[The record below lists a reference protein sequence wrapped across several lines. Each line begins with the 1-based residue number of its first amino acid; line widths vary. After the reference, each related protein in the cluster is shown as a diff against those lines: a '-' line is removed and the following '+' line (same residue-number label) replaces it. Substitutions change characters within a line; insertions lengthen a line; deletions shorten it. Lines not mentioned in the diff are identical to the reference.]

1 MGARRGAPAGFLAG
15 CGGGRNGASRA
26 APHSLLRARPGDV
39 GAPLLPRRQRAER
52 APCGG
57 RRSRIN
63 KGEAGAVPR
72 RASDFEDSAGPD
84 GCQRTGKDVGRRHLD
99 VTWLGHGCFRLRGRG
114 AAVVTDP
121 YPPAIGLKLSRMDA
135 EVVTISHEHDNHNY
149 TQVVREGAYEIR
161 GPGEYEVAGVSVI
174 GVPTFHDAEKGAKH
188 GRNTVYLIEIDDVR
202 VCHLG
207 DLGHKL
213 DDVEAEVVTS
223 PDVLLVPVG
232 GRSAMNAAQAAEVVR
247 QLEPRYV
254 VPMHY
259 AIPGLKLELDPIDR
273 FLKEMGVAA
282 SEPQSWRCRNR
293 PSASTR
299 QRSSSWNQRRK

>member
-1 MGARRGAPAGFLAG
+1 M
-15 CGGGRNGASRA
+15 
-26 APHSLLRARPGDV
+26 
-39 GAPLLPRRQRAER
+39 
-52 APCGG
+52 
-57 RRSRIN
+57 
-63 KGEAGAVPR
+63 
-72 RASDFEDSAGPD
+72 
-84 GCQRTGKDVGRRHLD
+84 D

-121 YPPAIGLKLSRMDA
+121 YPPTIGLKLSRMDA
-135 EVVTISHEHDNHNY
+135 EVVTVSHEHGNHSY
-149 TQVVREGAYEIR
+149 TQVVRDGAYEIR

-174 GVPTFHDAEKGAKH
+174 GVPTYHDAEKGAKE

-213 DDVEAEVVTS
+213 DDAEAEAVAT

-232 GRSAMNAAQAAEVVR
+232 GRSAINGAQAAEVVR

-259 AIPGLKLELDPIDR
+259 AIAGLKVQLDPIDR
-273 FLKEMGVAA
+273 FLKEMGVA
-282 SEPQSWRCRNR
+282 
-293 PSASTR
+293 SAEALPKLTV
-299 QRSSSWNQRRK
+299 QKSSVTEYETKVVVLEAKAEVKV

>member
-1 MGARRGAPAGFLAG
+1 
-15 CGGGRNGASRA
+15 
-26 APHSLLRARPGDV
+26 
-39 GAPLLPRRQRAER
+39 
-52 APCGG
+52 
-57 RRSRIN
+57 
-63 KGEAGAVPR
+63 
-72 RASDFEDSAGPD
+72 
-84 GCQRTGKDVGRRHLD
+84 LD

-135 EVVTISHEHDNHNY
+135 EVVTVSHDHENHSY
-149 TQVVREGAYEIR
+149 TQVVREGAYEIH

-174 GVPTFHDAEKGAKH
+174 GVPTFHDGEKGAKY

-202 VCHLG
+202 ICHLG

-213 DDVEAEVVTS
+213 DDAEAEAVAS

-232 GRSAMNAAQAAEVVR
+232 GQSAINGAQAAEVVR

-259 AIPGLKLELDPIDR
+259 ALPGLKINLDPIDR
-273 FLKEMGVAA
+273 FLKEMGVASPEA
-282 SEPQSWRCRNR
+282 QPKLSVQKSSGADYETKVVVLEPKAE
-293 PSASTR
+293 P
-299 QRSSSWNQRRK
+299 KV

>member
-1 MGARRGAPAGFLAG
+1 M
-15 CGGGRNGASRA
+15 
-26 APHSLLRARPGDV
+26 
-39 GAPLLPRRQRAER
+39 
-52 APCGG
+52 
-57 RRSRIN
+57 
-63 KGEAGAVPR
+63 
-72 RASDFEDSAGPD
+72 
-84 GCQRTGKDVGRRHLD
+84 D

-135 EVVTISHEHDNHNY
+135 EVVTVSHEHDNHSY

-174 GVPTFHDAEKGAKH
+174 GIPTYHDSEKGRKE
-188 GRNTVYLIEIDDVR
+188 GRNTVYLIDIDDIT

-213 DDVEAEVVTS
+213 DDSEAEAVSS

-232 GRSAMNAAQAAEVVR
+232 GRTSLNAGQAAEVVR

-259 AIPGLKLELDPIDR
+259 SIPGLKLQLDPIDR
-273 FLKEMGVAA
+273 FLKEMGVASLEA
-282 SEPQSWRCRNR
+282 QPKLSVQKSSGADYETKVVVLEPK
-293 PSASTR
+293 AEV
-299 QRSSSWNQRRK
+299 KV

>member
-1 MGARRGAPAGFLAG
+1 M
-15 CGGGRNGASRA
+15 
-26 APHSLLRARPGDV
+26 
-39 GAPLLPRRQRAER
+39 
-52 APCGG
+52 
-57 RRSRIN
+57 
-63 KGEAGAVPR
+63 
-72 RASDFEDSAGPD
+72 
-84 GCQRTGKDVGRRHLD
+84 D

-135 EVVTISHEHDNHNY
+135 EVVTVSHEHDNHNY
-149 TQVVREGAYEIR
+149 TQVVRDGAYEIH

-174 GVPTFHDAEKGAKH
+174 GVPTYHDEQKGAKH

-213 DDVEAEVVTS
+213 DDSEAEAVAS

-232 GRSAMNAAQAAEVVR
+232 GRSAINGAQAAEVVR

-259 AIPGLKLELDPIDR
+259 AIPGLKIELDTLDR
-273 FLKEMGVAA
+273 FLKEMGVAT
-282 SEPQSWRCRNR
+282 SEAQPKLSVQK
-293 PSASTR
+293 
-299 QRSSSWNQRRK
+299 SSVTEYETKVVVLEPKAEVKT